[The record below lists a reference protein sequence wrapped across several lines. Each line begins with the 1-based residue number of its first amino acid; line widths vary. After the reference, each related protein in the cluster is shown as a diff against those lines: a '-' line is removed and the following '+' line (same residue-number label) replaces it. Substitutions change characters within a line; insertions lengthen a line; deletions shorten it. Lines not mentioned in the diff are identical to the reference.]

1 MERDNEDQKLIKL
14 EWIRGVEMIME
25 EKDLRERIKKV
36 QEGDE
41 KIVKA
46 VEELKRA
53 GIKAL
58 KNEEW
63 EVEDGIVL
71 KERRIYILEGDLRR
85 EIIQLHHD
93 TPIGGHGGRWKM
105 VELVARNYWWPG
117 VMKEV
122 GRYVD
127 GCDAYQRY
135 KNQSEAPAEK
145 LMPNTIPEKPWSH
158 ILVDFI
164 TKLPLAQEY
173 NTILVV
179 CDCFSKMAHLIATT
193 ERTSAEGLAKLF

>member
-1 MERDNEDQKLIKL
+1 VERDNEDQKLIKL

-25 EKDLRERIKKV
+25 EEDLRERIKKV

-71 KERRIYILEGDLRR
+71 KERRIYILEEDLRR

-93 TPIGGHGGRWKM
+93 TPIGGHGRRWKT

-122 GRYVD
+122 RRYVD

-135 KNQSEAPAEK
+135 KNQSEAPAGK

-179 CDCFSKMAHLIATT
+179 YDCFSKMAHLIATT
-193 ERTSAEGLAKLF
+193 ERTSAEGLTKLF